1 MIVAHHGGELPLV
14 VATLAGAGTVA
25 PLPVLVRARLAAA
38 GDSLKRRTPR
48 S

>member
-1 MIVAHHGGELPLV
+1 MILAHHGAELPLV

-25 PLPVLVRARLAAA
+25 PLAVLVRARLAAA
-38 GDSLKRRTPR
+38 GDWLRRLTPR